1 MKSLSRVRLFVTLWT
16 VARQVP
22 PSIGFSRQAYWSGL
36 PFPPPGDL
44 PDQGIEPRSPALQA
58 DTLPSKPPVWQCR
71 KHIRDAGSIPGCGR
85 CPWRRPWQPTP
96 VFLPGASSGLQKKFL
111 QTRQR
116 PWLHDT
122 AKAIRRETDKPALA
136 SRLGLASAPRGREDS
151 PTTTLPPT
159 TVPPQVCRRR
169 THIHRGV
176 CRAAS
181 GPMKWAGRRD
191 SRGNLKLKKIPQ
203 THLLQAPS
211 RLTWRKRGVSDGK
224 DMLG

>member
-1 MKSLSRVRLFVTLWT
+1 MQKTYKRRGFDPWVWKMPLEEAMATYS
-16 VARQVP
+16 
-22 PSIGFSRQAYWSGL
+22 SILA
-36 PFPPPGDL
+36 
-44 PDQGIEPRSPALQA
+44 
-58 DTLPSKPPVWQCR
+58 
-71 KHIRDAGSIPGCGR
+71 
-85 CPWRRPWQPTP
+85 
-96 VFLPGASSGLQKKFL
+96 GASSGLQKKFL
-111 QTRQR
+111 RTRQR

-136 SRLGLASAPRGREDS
+136 SRLGLASAPSGREDP